1 MRKPAR
7 QDGKKRLLLLRHAKS
22 GWDDPSM
29 NDRDRPLTASGRN
42 DAARI
47 AAYMAE
53 RSLRPDHALC
63 SPAVRTRETL
73 GALETAIGKIPTS
86 YREELYLAEA
96 ARFGAILAT
105 APPAATLL
113 VIGHNPGLGAF
124 ASQFTDLDNLETA
137 FALSTFPTAAL
148 AVLEGEGQDWAAT
161 LGRGLTLTSFI
172 TPDTL
177 P

>member
-1 MRKPAR
+1 
-7 QDGKKRLLLLRHAKS
+7 
-22 GWDDPSM
+22 M
-29 NDRDRPLTASGRN
+29 NDRDRPLTAAGRG

-53 RSLRPDHALC
+53 KSLRPDHALC
-63 SPAVRTRETL
+63 SPALRTKETL
-73 GALETAIGKIPTS
+73 GAVEAAIGKIPTS

-105 APPAATLL
+105 VPPAATLL

-137 FALSTFPTAAL
+137 FALSTFPAAAL
-148 AVLEGEGQDWAAT
+148 AILEGEGADWAQVLAH
-161 LGRGLTLTSFI
+161 RLTLTAFI